1 MTIDPHDDDRAVAE
15 AFASLKAES
24 AAHFPPPPVND
35 LIMRGPAALRRRR
48 LVSLA
53 AVVGACTAVTA
64 GGFAVAQTLGPLS
77 GGPESPDAGSA
88 AVGDATSEE
97 SPSAWPGDPASPGMS
112 GGESTVSTPPPPAD
126 DLEAL
131 IVSGPFEGDWAD
143 SCEEGAQA
151 ADFESWEITA
161 ETGWSIVGVTEG
173 DADGDGE
180 NDTIL
185 ALRCDELIGVAAFT
199 MEEDA
204 DEGPVLASFG
214 WVWQPDGEHELTAV
228 TSVEDGIVAVE
239 GLDGAEAAWTAD
251 YEWDAEEELF
261 VLVDDGATAEP
272 TADESSSS
280 STPSE
285 TPTTDAG
292 TSAGTSSSGS

>member
-1 MTIDPHDDDRAVAE
+1 VNIEPHDDDRAVAS

-24 AAHFPPPPVND
+24 AAHFPPPPVD
-35 LIMRGPAALRRRR
+35 ELIMRGPASLRRRR
-48 LVSLA
+48 IVSLA

-77 GGPESPDAGSA
+77 DRPESADKGG
-88 AVGDATSEE
+88 AVVEEATSEAM
-97 SPSAWPGDPASPGMS
+97 PSASPGDPASPGMS
-112 GGESTVSTPPPPAD
+112 GGESATSTPTPPAD

-131 IVSGPFEGDWAD
+131 VVSGPFEGDWAA
-143 SCEEGAQA
+143 SCATGAQA

-161 ETGWSIVGVTEG
+161 DSGWSIAGVAEG

-185 ALRCDELIGVAAFT
+185 ALRCEEQIGVAAFT

-214 WVWQPDGEHELTAV
+214 WVWQPDGAHELTAV
-228 TSVEDGIVAVE
+228 TAVEDGAVAIE
-239 GLDGAEAAWTAD
+239 GLDEDGAAWTAR
-251 YEWDAEEELF
+251 YAWDGEAAAF
-261 VLVDDGATAEP
+261 VLVEDGPTTEPAPDETTSSPEP
-272 TADESSSS
+272 T
-280 STPSE
+280 E

-292 TSAGTSSSGS
+292 TSPSTADGA

>member
-1 MTIDPHDDDRAVAE
+1 MSIEPHDDDRAVAA

-24 AAHFPPPPVND
+24 GAHFPPPPVDD

-64 GGFAVAQTLGPLS
+64 GGFAVAQTLGPLA
-77 GGPESPDAGSA
+77 GGPESTDAGG
-88 AVGDATSEE
+88 AVVETSSDEA
-97 SPSAWPGDPASPGMS
+97 PSASPYDPASPGMS
-112 GGESTVSTPPPPAD
+112 GGESAASTPSPPAGG
-126 DLEAL
+126 LEAL
-131 IVSGPFEGDWAD
+131 VVDGPFEGDWAA
-143 SCEEGAQA
+143 SCATGVQT
-151 ADFESWEITA
+151 ADFDSWKITGD
-161 ETGWSIVGVTEG
+161 TGWSIAGVAEG

-180 NDTIL
+180 YDTIL
-185 ALRCDELIGVAAFT
+185 ALRCDEKIGVAAFT

-228 TSVEDGIVAVE
+228 TEVEDGVVAIE
-239 GLDGAEAAWTAD
+239 GLDEAGEAWTAR
-251 YEWDAEEELF
+251 YEWDGEAEAF
-261 VLVDDGATAEP
+261 VLVDDGPTTEP
-272 TADESSSS
+272 TPDDETSSSPV
-280 STPSE
+280 PSE

-292 TSAGTSSSGS
+292 ASASTTSGS